1 MEKKWFCVSLYVKV
15 IIAVAVTVVV
25 ESGGTAIVLVT
36 INISG
41 GKVMRVLSLI
51 FAVVLYAAPAWAME
65 VAGVNIEERVV
76 NDAGTTLQLNG
87 AGIRSKFFFK
97 IYIAEL
103 YLENPAREAATAIA
117 DNGYK
122 RVVMHFL
129 YDDVGQEKLVDGWN
143 DGFSANLAEEAQ
155 KKLQP
160 RIDTFN
166 AMFTEGMTKG
176 DRIIFDYVPGQG
188 TRVSI
193 KGEEKGIITG
203 KDFNDAL
210 LSIWLGDEPVSSDLR
225 RDLLQQ

>member
-1 MEKKWFCVSLYVKV
+1 MRKFFLVLSIVVLVSSLGQLQGQLVWAAE
-15 IIAVAVTVVV
+15 IAGVTIEEELVAVD
-25 ESGGTAIVLVT
+25 GT
-36 INISG
+36 S
-41 GKVMRVLSLI
+41 
-51 FAVVLYAAPAWAME
+51 
-65 VAGVNIEERVV
+65 
-76 NDAGTTLQLNG
+76 LQLNG

-103 YLENPAREAATAIA
+103 YLENPTGEAAEAIA

-129 YDDVGQEKLVDGWN
+129 YDEVEQEKLVDGWN
-143 DGFSANLAEEAQ
+143 EGFAANLDDEAH

-166 AMFTEGMTKG
+166 TMFTEAMASG
-176 DRIIFDYVPGQG
+176 DRIVFDYVPGQG

-193 KGEEKGIITG
+193 KGEEKGILTG

-210 LSIWLGDEPVSSDLR
+210 LSIWLGDEPVSSGLR
-225 RDLLQQ
+225 QDLLQQ

>member
-1 MEKKWFCVSLYVKV
+1 
-15 IIAVAVTVVV
+15 
-25 ESGGTAIVLVT
+25 
-36 INISG
+36 
-41 GKVMRVLSLI
+41 MRKFFLVLSL
-51 FAVVLYAAPAWAME
+51 VVLVSPLGQLKGQVVKAAE
-65 VAGVNIEERVV
+65 IAGVTIAEELVAE
-76 NDAGTTLQLNG
+76 DGISLQLNG

-103 YLENPAREAATAIA
+103 YLENPAREAAAAIA

-129 YDDVGQEKLVDGWN
+129 YDEVGQEKLVDGWN
-143 DGFSANLAEEAQ
+143 DGFSANLAEAAQ

-160 RIDTFN
+160 RIDSFN
-166 AMFTEGMTKG
+166 AMFTEAMTTG
-176 DRIIFDYVPGQG
+176 DRIVFDYVPGQG

-193 KGEEKGIITG
+193 KGEEKGIIAG